1 MIRPVKDLM
10 HQGLFICHPDSA
22 LGQVAALLA
31 QYHIHALVVAE
42 KEDNPLGIISDFD
55 LLAGEWLSV
64 DHESLAAMQKLT
76 ARELMSSPI
85 ASIEADTSVEEAAHR
100 MIEKQTHRLLVLEKN
115 APVGV
120 ISVSDLVASM
130 AEQVKAKREIVGDV
144 MTYALLVC
152 RDTTSVISVARTMN
166 ESRWRSIVVVNAAG
180 KPQGVVT
187 GKDLLRLVGNDV
199 SENLTVGSL
208 MHRPLTTIDINAS
221 LNEAAD
227 LMIQNHLHRLVV
239 TDKSSLESFPLGIIS
254 SFDIVAEMA
263 RPGSIWQS

>member
-1 MIRPVKDLM
+1 MIRSVKDLM
-10 HQGLFICHPDSA
+10 HQGLFICHPDSS

-76 ARELMSSPI
+76 ARDLMSSPI
-85 ASIEADTSVEEAAHR
+85 ASIEADASVEEAAHR

-120 ISVSDLVASM
+120 ISISDLVASI
-130 AEQVKAKREIVGDV
+130 AAQAKVKREVVGDV

-166 ESRWRSIVVVNAAG
+166 ESRWRSVVVVDAAG
-180 KPQGVVT
+180 KPQGVLT
-187 GKDLLRLVGNDV
+187 GKDLLPLVGNTMNEPPAIRSV
-199 SENLTVGSL
+199 
-208 MHRPLTTIDINAS
+208 MHSPLTSIDVNAS
-221 LNEAAD
+221 LHEAAD

-239 TDKSSLESFPLGIIS
+239 IDKNSTEGFPLGIIS

>member
-10 HQGLFICHPDSA
+10 HQGLLICHPNSS
-22 LGQVAALLA
+22 LGQVASLLA
-31 QYHIHALVVAE
+31 QHHIHALVVAE
-42 KEDNPLGIISDFD
+42 NQDKPLGIISDFD

-64 DHESLAAMQKLT
+64 DHESLAAMQRLT

-85 ASIEADTSVEEAAHR
+85 ASIEADAPVEEAAHR

-152 RDTTSVISVARTMN
+152 RDTTSVISVARSMN
-166 ESRWRSIVVVNAAG
+166 ESRWRSVVVVDAAG

-187 GKDLLRLVGNDV
+187 GKDLLQLVGNDV
-199 SENLTVGSL
+199 SDNLTVSSL
-208 MHRPLTTIDINAS
+208 MHSPLTTIDVNAS

-239 TDKSSLESFPLGIIS
+239 TDKNSLESFPLGIIS

-263 RPGSIWQS
+263 RPGSIWQR